1 MVHVSTVSGTPLWL
15 RDITVISQITAHL
28 REGGSDSPHILHEF
42 HAYESGLHRISAS
55 LYRPFNAIYASLSL
69 ECKLPSGQTFVK
81 QTSGVCCFFFLVFF
95 LHTLAK
101 ADSFLLYFS
110 VCQSENQAQ
119 INKSVSFPPFLLI
132 SFGTSKEGKQQYG
145 SLITETCFYNDN
157 PWSNLACTMRVVVL
171 VQMEILINSL

>member
-1 MVHVSTVSGTPLWL
+1 MVQVSTVSGTPLWL
-15 RDITVISQITAHL
+15 RDITVISQITGHL
-28 REGGSDSPHILHEF
+28 REGESNSPHILHVF
-42 HAYESGLHRISAS
+42 HAKKLYESGLRRISAS
-55 LYRPFNAIYASLSL
+55 LCRPFNAIYTSLSL

-81 QTSGVCCFFFLVFF
+81 QTSCVCCLFF

-132 SFGTSKEGKQQYG
+132 SFGTSRERKQQYG
-145 SLITETCFYNDN
+145 SLITETWFYNDN